1 VGQRGERATGPGA
14 RHAAV
19 YEGGD
24 SGAHVAAATQGRGWS
39 QRGWAVW
46 EARSALSVF
55 LLLLHIWVVE
65 EVGMLA
71 PVPRK
76 VGLMFTEQAS
86 LRGRAHLVD
95 KSQSAASLRVQSLSH
110 VRLFE
115 DPVDCSPPGSSVHG
129 ISQARVL
136 EWVAISFSRGYLPPR
151 GRTCVSCIGRRVL
164 YC

>member
-1 VGQRGERATGPGA
+1 M
-14 RHAAV
+14 
-19 YEGGD
+19 
-24 SGAHVAAATQGRGWS
+24 
-39 QRGWAVW
+39 W
-46 EARSALSVF
+46 EAQSALSVF
-55 LLLLHIWVVE
+55 LLLSHIWLVE
-65 EVGMLA
+65 VVGMLA

-95 KSQSAASLRVQSLSH
+95 KSQSAASLRAQSLSC

-115 DPVDCSPPGSSVHG
+115 DPVDCNPPGSSVHG

-136 EWVAISFSRGYLPPR
+136 EWVAISFSRGYSPPR

>member
-1 VGQRGERATGPGA
+1 MGQRGERATGPGA

-55 LLLLHIWVVE
+55 LLLSRIWVVE

-95 KSQSAASLRVQSLSH
+95 KSQSAASLRAQSLRVSDSLRTPWTVAH
-110 VRLFE
+110 
-115 DPVDCSPPGSSVHG
+115 
-129 ISQARVL
+129 QAPL
-136 EWVAISFSRGYLPPR
+136 SMGFPR
-151 GRTCVSCIGRRVL
+151 QE
-164 YC
+164 Y